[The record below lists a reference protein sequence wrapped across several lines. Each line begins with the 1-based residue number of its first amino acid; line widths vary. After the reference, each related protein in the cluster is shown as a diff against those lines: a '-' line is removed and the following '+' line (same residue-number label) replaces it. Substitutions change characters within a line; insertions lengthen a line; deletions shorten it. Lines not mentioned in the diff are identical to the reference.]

1 MTSNDNSL
9 DMPRIE
15 LLLREHFARTD
26 KQLAE
31 FREQMTGE
39 FSAFKDEYRK
49 EFAAF
54 KEDTRKE
61 FAAFKEDT
69 RREFDKVHAEISIMQ
84 SDIRVQNTRIDDLIH
99 WNYWLIAFVVAFFTL
114 PSIAEGLKSLL
125 KALASVIM
133 AKFSSKKNNED

>member
-39 FSAFKDEYRK
+39 FSAFKDEY
-49 EFAAF
+49 
-54 KEDTRKE
+54 RKE

>member
-39 FSAFKDEYRK
+39 FSALKDEY
-49 EFAAF
+49 
-54 KEDTRKE
+54 RKE

>member
-1 MTSNDNSL
+1 MVSSDNTI

-26 KQLAE
+26 KQLGE

-39 FSAFKDEYRK
+39 FSAFKDEYRQ

-54 KEDTRKE
+54 KEE
-61 FAAFKEDT
+61 T
-69 RREFDKVHAEISIMQ
+69 RREFDKVHAEISVMQ

-114 PSIAEGLKSLL
+114 PSIAAGLKSLL
-125 KALASVIM
+125 KALASVIL
-133 AKFSSKKNNED
+133 AKFSGKPDKESE